1 MMKKTFSI
9 ITGMLLILC
18 MTSNLSHAQL
28 NPLKRFSIGPFV
40 EAGIPI
46 GDLSDTHNT
55 GFGAGLG
62 ADVKLIGG
70 LAVTGSVSYMRFG
83 GKEIDIAGVG
93 TTKIDALQAVPV
105 RVGLRYKFPIPL
117 LYVKVESGAAN
128 YIGDGPDGSA
138 VIFSPGIGIR
148 ILGFDFQAKYEGWY
162 KSEQNVKFWGLKAG
176 WNF

>member
-9 ITGMLLILC
+9 IAGMLLILC
-18 MTSNLSHAQL
+18 LTSNLSHAQL
-28 NPLKRFSIGPFV
+28 NPLKRFSIGPFAEV
-40 EAGIPI
+40 GVPI
-46 GDLSDTHNT
+46 GDLSDTHST
-55 GFGAGLG
+55 GYGAGLG

-83 GKEIDIAGVG
+83 GKTVDFPGLGSAKME
-93 TTKIDALQAVPV
+93 ALQAVPV

-128 YIGDGPDGSA
+128 FVGDYADGTA

-148 ILGFDFQAKYEGWY
+148 VLGFDFQAKYEAWY
-162 KSEQNVKFWGLKAG
+162 KDGTASFWGLKAG

>member
-18 MTSNLSHAQL
+18 LTSNLSHAQL
-28 NPLKRFSIGPFV
+28 NPLKRFSIGPFAEV
-40 EAGIPI
+40 GIPI
-46 GDLSDTHNT
+46 GDLKDTHNT
-55 GFGAGLG
+55 GYGVGLG
-62 ADVKLIGG
+62 ADIKLIGG

-83 GKEIDIAGVG
+83 GKEVSIPGVG
-93 TTKIDALQAVPV
+93 TAKVDALQAVPV
-105 RVGLRYKFPIPL
+105 RVGLKYKFPIPL

-128 YIGDGPDGSA
+128 FVGDYADGTG

-148 ILGFDFQAKYEGWY
+148 VLGFDLQAKYEGWY
-162 KSEQNVKFWGLKAG
+162 KDSDNLSFWGLKAG

>member
-28 NPLKRFSIGPFV
+28 NPLKRFSIGPFAEV
-40 EAGIPI
+40 GVPI
-46 GDLSDTHNT
+46 GDLSDTHST

-62 ADVKLIGG
+62 ADIKLIGG

-83 GKEIDIAGVG
+83 GKEVDVAGVG
-93 TTKIDALQAVPV
+93 SVKYDALQAIPV
-105 RVGLRYKFPIPL
+105 RVGLKYKFPIPL

-128 YIGDGPDGSA
+128 YMGDYADGSA
-138 VIFSPGIGIR
+138 VIFSPGVGIR
-148 ILGFDFQAKYEGWY
+148 VLGFDVQAKYEGWY
-162 KSEQNVKFWGLKAG
+162 KSGDNLSFWGLKAG